1 MMLRFLAFVFCIFLV
16 DVTSVKMAQA
26 LTLHGKLEQ
35 GGLVIGKAKPN
46 QTLIL
51 DGITVPKDKDGTF
64 VLGFERNA
72 SPTAM
77 LTIVDKDGSKT
88 TQQLA
93 IQNRDWAIQVINGLP
108 PAKVTPPPSVY
119 ARIKADSAAIR
130 NIRGKISHKAFFGNG
145 FIRPVE
151 GIISSVFGSQRI
163 LNGKPKSP
171 HSGQDIAAPTGTP
184 VYAAADGIVSLAHP
198 DMYYT
203 GKSVMIDHGLG
214 VQTVYVHMSRIFVGV
229 GDHVKSG
236 DIIGEVGATGRATGP
251 HLHWG
256 VSWLDRR
263 IDPETALKVLQPAK
277 ENNFGFRKPAQ

>member
-1 MMLRFLAFVFCIFLV
+1 MMLKVLAFFFCVCLV
-16 DVTSVKMAQA
+16 GFTNIKTARA

-35 GGLVIGKAKPN
+35 GGLVIGKVEPD
-46 QTLIL
+46 QTVIL
-51 DGITVPKDKDGTF
+51 DGITVPKDKAGTF

-72 SPTAM
+72 SPTAA
-77 LTIVDKDGSKT
+77 LTIVEKDGSKT
-88 TQQLA
+88 TQQLV
-93 IQNRDWAIQVINGLP
+93 IQKRDWAIQEIDGLP

-119 ARIKADSAAIR
+119 AQIKADSAAIR
-130 NIRGKISHKAFFGNG
+130 KVRGQISHIALFKSG

-151 GIISSVFGSQRI
+151 GIVSSTFGSQRI
-163 LNGKPKSP
+163 LNGQPKSP

-184 VYAAADGIVSLAHP
+184 VFAVADGVVSLAHP

-214 VQTVYVHMSRIFVGV
+214 LQTVYVHMSRYFVGV
-229 GDHVKSG
+229 GDQVKSG
-236 DIIGEVGATGRATGP
+236 DIIGEVGATGQATGP

-277 ENNFGFRKPAQ
+277 ENNFGFRKHIQ